1 MPQLAAASQGALND
15 ACAAFP
21 ASPLVPS
28 VNLHFLVAA
37 VEGLLRI
44 SDYQRRRIL
53 QVWFPILCHADIL
66 LSQCIPLH
74 VLPTVSL
81 W

>member
-1 MPQLAAASQGALND
+1 MQNMVEMLRQQYPRQLMPQLAAASQGALND

-53 QVWFPILCHADIL
+53 QV
-66 LSQCIPLH
+66 
-74 VLPTVSL
+74 
-81 W
+81 